1 MLLYFPPSLNV
12 RNERGPMEFKRR
24 FLILSEKLLAIT
36 IKRNI
41 YEEILKDFER
51 IFRVKKKRLKE
62 ENLQLC

>member
-1 MLLYFPPSLNV
+1 
-12 RNERGPMEFKRR
+12 MEFKRR

-51 IFRVKKKRLKE
+51 IFRVKKKILKE
-62 ENLQLC
+62 ENLQLY

>member
-1 MLLYFPPSLNV
+1 
-12 RNERGPMEFKRR
+12 MEFKRR